1 LVLAHDN
8 LIIQR
13 SVDDTNIFDLFRL
26 ALEPSAVMPALSD
39 KIGNLKNGF
48 ITIFKANKAVR
59 HLTPI
64 RGDTTFGLSA
74 ALIRCGVI

>member
-1 LVLAHDN
+1 
-8 LIIQR
+8 
-13 SVDDTNIFDLFRL
+13 
-26 ALEPSAVMPALSD
+26 MPALSD